1 MVCMAA
7 QELKSGRHIRL
18 WQDDL
23 RKLRTPP
30 FPTDESVLYVAYF
43 ASAEFSC
50 HLALG
55 WPLPARVFDCYTE
68 FRNLTNGRKHA
79 LGNGLLAALAAYGL
93 DGIAADEKHAMR
105 DLVLAGGPWTDAER
119 RDILEYCAGD
129 VVALDKLFPR
139 LLADVMRDPDPLQ
152 RLGQALLRG
161 RYMKAVAH
169 MEHAGV
175 PVDTE
180 TLARLRT
187 GWTAIQDRLISE
199 IDKNFGVFDGRT
211 FKQDLFAQWL
221 AGSGIPWPTTDAGH
235 LALDRDTFR
244 QAARAHPEV
253 APLRELRHALS
264 EMRLN
269 DLAVGS
275 DGRNRTLLSPFGART
290 GRNTPS
296 NSKFIFGPSAWLRGL
311 IKPSEGHGLAYVDFS
326 SQEVAIAAAL
336 SGDSALMAAYRT
348 GDVYLAFAKQA
359 GLAPASATKQT
370 HKKVR
375 DQCKA
380 VVLGVQYGMQ
390 AHSLGQRI
398 GQPEIYA
405 RRLLEAHRRTYPQ
418 FWEWT
423 EGAVDKAMLSGM
435 LETVFGWSVYI
446 GHQSN
451 PRALQNFPCQANGA
465 EMLRL
470 ACCLATEAGLTIC
483 APVHDAV
490 LLEAPLKQLDADIA
504 ELRALMAEAS
514 RVVLG
519 GFEVRT
525 AAEVVRWP
533 DRYADER
540 GAVMWRRVTALLD
553 ELDEKPNH
561 VNSPVQPCEFAHT
574 TL

>member
-275 DGRNRTLLSPFGART
+275 DGRNRTLLYLSAHAPAAIHLKQQIYLWAVCVAARTNQTQRRTRAGLRGFFQPGGCHCRRLVWRFCLDGSIPDGRRVPGLCQTGGTGAGQRDQTDAQEGAR
-290 GRNTPS
+290 P
-296 NSKFIFGPSAWLRGL
+296 
-311 IKPSEGHGLAYVDFS
+311 
-326 SQEVAIAAAL
+326 
-336 SGDSALMAAYRT
+336 
-348 GDVYLAFAKQA
+348 
-359 GLAPASATKQT
+359 
-370 HKKVR
+370 
-375 DQCKA
+375 
-380 VVLGVQYGMQ
+380 MQ
-390 AHSLGQRI
+390 S
-398 GQPEIYA
+398 
-405 RRLLEAHRRTYPQ
+405 RRVG
-418 FWEWT
+418 
-423 EGAVDKAMLSGM
+423 GAVRHASSLPGPTHRTAGNLRQAATRSAPSHLPTILGM
-435 LETVFGWSVYI
+435 DRRRRRQSDVI
-446 GHQSN
+446 GHAGN
-451 PRALQNFPCQANGA
+451 
-465 EMLRL
+465 
-470 ACCLATEAGLTIC
+470 CL
-483 APVHDAV
+483 
-490 LLEAPLKQLDADIA
+490 
-504 ELRALMAEAS
+504 
-514 RVVLG
+514 RVVGLHRPPIQPARPAKLSLPSQRRG
-519 GFEVRT
+519 NATPGLL
-525 AAEVVRWP
+525 P
-533 DRYADER
+533 GDRGWFDDMRAR
-540 GAVMWRRVTALLD
+540 A
-553 ELDEKPNH
+553 
-561 VNSPVQPCEFAHT
+561 
-574 TL
+574 